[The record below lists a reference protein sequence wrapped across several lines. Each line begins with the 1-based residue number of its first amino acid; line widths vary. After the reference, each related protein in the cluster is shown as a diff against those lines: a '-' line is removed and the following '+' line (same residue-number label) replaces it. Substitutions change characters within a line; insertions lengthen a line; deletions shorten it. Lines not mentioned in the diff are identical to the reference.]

1 ETFMDNKFILYL
13 KAFGIWFILAVS
25 AIIVAIFRNEV
36 LLPPLGEQTAHQ
48 IGTILF
54 LIVQFLIIYLFINRI
69 KLREIKT
76 AVLIGIFWLIL
87 TVCFE
92 FLFGHYVIGHS
103 WEKLFADYN
112 IFKGRLWLLVL
123 LNNLIAPIIS
133 SKLIRN

>member
-1 ETFMDNKFILYL
+1 
-13 KAFGIWFILAVS
+13 
-25 AIIVAIFRNEV
+25 V
-36 LLPPLGEQTAHQ
+36 LLPQLGEQTAHQ
-48 IGTILF
+48 IGTLLF
-54 LIVQFLIIYLFINRI
+54 LIVQFLIIYLFIKRI
-69 KLREIKT
+69 KLKEIIT
-76 AVLIGIFWLIL
+76 AVFIGIFWLIL

>member
-1 ETFMDNKFILYL
+1 MDNKFILYL